1 MKPLK
6 IDSVTAND
14 SYSVWADDEQDRRKR
29 VRTKLCWALEVY
41 SERSAVSV
49 QTKTED
55 LSSSGLYFLSPTA
68 FGCGESLIGRLTTPT
83 HDPSGR
89 ELTLTLECRLRVVRA
104 AARGDTGSFGVGCQ
118 IEDYHLVRAEPP
130 GSLLTGPGS
139 MNTEA
144 PVGGAPTDLRMD
156 W

>member
-1 MKPLK
+1 MKPLRT
-6 IDSVTAND
+6 DSINAND
-14 SYSVWADDEQDRRKR
+14 SYRLAPDDRQDRRKR

-104 AARGDTGSFGVGCQ
+104 AARGDTESFGVGCQ
-118 IEDYHLVRAEPP
+118 IEDYHLVRTEPP
-130 GSLLTGPGS
+130 SSLLTGQGS
-139 MNTEA
+139 MNTQA
-144 PVGGAPTDLRMD
+144 SAGRAPTDLTLN

>member
-6 IDSVTAND
+6 NDSISAND
-14 SYSVWADDEQDRRKR
+14 SYAVGPDEEQDRRKR

-49 QTKTED
+49 QSKTED
-55 LSSSGLYFLSPTA
+55 LSSSGLYFLSPIA

-89 ELTLTLECRLRVVRA
+89 ELTLTLECRLRVIRA

-118 IEDYHLVRAEPP
+118 IEDYHLV
-130 GSLLTGPGS
+130 
-139 MNTEA
+139 
-144 PVGGAPTDLRMD
+144 
-156 W
+156 